1 MAKEVGWAA
10 MRPWPPYGLA
20 RRGRRR
26 SPTTSLAGAA
36 CLLLLLSGCSAAPRG
51 ATRDAWRGYLEAVR
65 ELQAAG
71 AALEPGSEEER
82 LAVARFQDLLSDYT
96 APDFAS
102 RIGDVYAEDAFFNDT
117 LKTLHGAAEIEKHFV
132 ATAEALA
139 QGTVEFVDLA
149 GADGDYYF
157 RWVMTVRFKRLARG
171 EDVVSA
177 GMSHVRFNAAGKV
190 VLHQDF
196 WDSTGGLYE
205 HVSGLGWL
213 LRRAKARL

>member
-1 MAKEVGWAA
+1 MKTSNPPRPAGHGQRLAA
-10 MRPWPPYGLA
+10 R
-20 RRGRRR
+20 
-26 SPTTSLAGAA
+26 LAGAIGLA
-36 CLLLLLSGCSAAPRG
+36 LLLSACSAAPRG
-51 ATRDAWRGYLEAVR
+51 ATRDAWQEYLETVR
-65 ELQAAG
+65 RQQEAG
-71 AALEPGSEEER
+71 ATLEPGSEEER

-102 RIGDVYAEDAFFNDT
+102 RIGDVYADDAFFNDT
-117 LKTLHGAAEIEKHFV
+117 LKTLHGAAEIEEYFV
-132 ATAEALA
+132 ATAAALER
-139 QGTVEFVDLA
+139 GTVEFVDLA
-149 GADGDYYF
+149 AGDGDYYF

-177 GMSHVRFNAAGKV
+177 GMSHVRFDAAGKV

-196 WDSTGGLYE
+196 WDSTGGLFE